1 MDRLK
6 RNYYYPLVNSGK
18 WAVGKFLKY
27 EMGSGL
33 YVQLVK
39 WKMGIVDC
47 EHFGQWTI
55 SNVRNRQSWLLF
67 RMMISLTMTT
77 DNSLLHK
84 LTVTFVSFSFRISSF
99 NVPVTCL
106 PGDTFSY
113 ISFHLTKSLYAV
125 ISRFFDFR
133 LQQRV

>member
-1 MDRLK
+1 MG
-6 RNYYYPLVNSGK
+6 SGK
-18 WAVGKFLKY
+18 ISKY

-39 WKMGIVDC
+39 WKMGIVYC
-47 EHFGQWTI
+47 EHFGQWTS

-125 ISRFFDFR
+125 ISRFFDFDFNNGCR
-133 LQQRV
+133 SGSAQLDLMFII